1 MAVTVES
8 QVPICLPWYREVNA
22 NQWKALLAASLGWT
36 LDGMDIMIYSMI
48 IVQIMKDLSF
58 NTAIGGLMVSVFLL
72 ASAVGGIVFGMI
84 ADKIGRTKALIASIL
99 IYSVFTTACGFAQTA
114 LHLGVFRVLLG
125 LGMGGEWVAG
135 AALITETWPTKHR
148 GKAMGI
154 VQSCW
159 PLGYAL
165 AAVVTAIIVPAYGWR
180 AAFYV
185 GIIPAL
191 VTAWIRHDVKEPQ
204 IWTDHKAKTAREGN
218 AEGTLVLL
226 GRIFSRQYLR
236 RTILACLLS
245 SCAMFA
251 YWGLFA
257 WVPGFLAASPEK
269 GGVGLNVLTS
279 STFVVAMNMG
289 GWLGYV
295 SFGFLIDKVGRRKPW
310 MIFMLISAILVPI
323 YGQTR
328 NATVLLLMGPLVAF
342 FGMGY
347 YSGFGTILAELYP
360 TKIRATAQGFNY
372 NIGRAV
378 SACAPFVVGSLALT
392 YGLGSAFL
400 ITSAAFLAAT
410 MMIFLLPETKGKVL
424 D

>member
-1 MAVTVES
+1 
-8 QVPICLPWYREVNA
+8 
-22 NQWKALLAASLGWT
+22 
-36 LDGMDIMIYSMI
+36 MDVMIYSMV
-48 IVQIMKDLSF
+48 IVAVMKELSF
-58 NTAIGGLMVSVFLL
+58 NTAIGGLLVSVFLL
-72 ASAVGGIVFGMI
+72 ASAVGGIFFGMI

-99 IYSVFTTACGFAQTA
+99 IYSVFTVACGFAHTA
-114 LHLGVFRVLLG
+114 IQLGIFRVLLG

-135 AALITETWPTKHR
+135 AALVTETWPAEHR

-165 AAVVTAIIVPAYGWR
+165 AALVTAIIVPIYGWR
-180 AAFYV
+180 PAFYV
-185 GIIPAL
+185 GVIPAL
-191 VTAWIRHDVKEPQ
+191 LTVWVRYDVEEPK
-204 IWTDHKAKTAREGN
+204 IWTDNKREAAKAEVREN
-218 AEGTLVLL
+218 PFALL
-226 GRIFSRQYLR
+226 ATIFSKQYLR

-257 WVPGFLAASPEK
+257 WVPGFLAAPLSK
-269 GGVGLNVLTS
+269 GGAGLSILTS
-279 STFVVAMNMG
+279 STWVIVMNAG

-295 SFGFLIDKVGRRKPW
+295 SFGFMVDKLGRRKPW
-310 MIFMLISAILVPI
+310 IVFLLISAVLVPL
-323 YGQTR
+323 YGHLR
-328 NATVLLLMGPLVAF
+328 NPTLLLLMGPVLAF

-360 TKIRATAQGFNY
+360 TKMRATAQGFNY

-392 YGLGSAFL
+392 YGLGSAFWV
-400 ITSAAFLAAT
+400 TAAAFIAAAL
-410 MMIFLLPETKGKVL
+410 MIFLLPETRGKAL

>member
-1 MAVTVES
+1 VAGAIES
-8 QVPICLPWYREVNA
+8 EVPISLPWYREVNA
-22 NQWKALLAASLGWT
+22 VQWKALLAAGLGWT
-36 LDGMDIMIYSMI
+36 LDGMDVMIYSMV

-58 NTAIGGLMVSVFLL
+58 NMAIGGLLVSVFLL
-72 ASAVGGIVFGMI
+72 ASAAGGVLFGMI
-84 ADKIGRTKALIASIL
+84 ADKIGRTRALIASIL
-99 IYSVFTTACGFAQTA
+99 IYSVFTAACGFAQTA
-114 LHLGVFRVLLG
+114 FQLGIFRVLLG

-135 AALITETWPTKHR
+135 AALITETWEPKHR
-148 GKAMGI
+148 GKGMGI

-165 AAVVTAIIVPAYGWR
+165 AAVVTALIVPAYGWR
-180 AAFYV
+180 AAFFV

-204 IWTDHKAKTAREGN
+204 IWKDHKEKSALEGDTVGSL
-218 AEGTLVLL
+218 ALL
-226 GRIFSRQYLR
+226 GRIFTRQYLR
-236 RTILACLLS
+236 RTLLACLLS
-245 SCAMFA
+245 ACAMFA

-279 STFVVAMNMG
+279 STFVVAMNIG

-295 SFGFLIDKVGRRKPW
+295 SFGFIVDKVGRRKPW
-310 MIFMLISAILVPI
+310 MIFMFISAILVPI
-323 YGQTR
+323 YGQARDT
-328 NATVLLLMGPLVAF
+328 TVLLLMGPVVAF

-347 YSGFGTILAELYP
+347 FSGFGTILAELYP

-372 NIGRAV
+372 NMGRAV
-378 SACAPFVVGSLALT
+378 SACAPFVVGSLAVR

-400 ITSAAFLAAT
+400 ITSAAFLLAT
-410 MMIFLLPETKGKVL
+410 LTIFLLPETKGKVL